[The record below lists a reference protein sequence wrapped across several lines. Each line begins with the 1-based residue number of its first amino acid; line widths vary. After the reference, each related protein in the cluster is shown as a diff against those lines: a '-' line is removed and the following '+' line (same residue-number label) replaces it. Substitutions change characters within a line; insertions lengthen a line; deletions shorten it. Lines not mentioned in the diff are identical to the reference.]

1 MSQELE
7 AHEFYQPLSFEKV
20 YNKEYTPIYKPN
32 VGSDTDVANF
42 DPTFTKEAAVD
53 SVIDVSALSD
63 NQKNGVFQGF
73 TYEDTSV
80 LGR

>member
-1 MSQELE
+1 MFAELE
-7 AHEFYQPLSFEKV
+7 RQTFFKSLDFARV
-20 YNKEYTPIYKPN
+20 YAKEYTPIYKPN